1 MPERANEIHFRI
13 LLRAFSRPAFNIFQ
27 RYSKTQTARLNNA
40 GSPKRLDQDVEWMV
54 TAAWRV
60 ADGILE
66 PLKRVLHLTPPQ
78 RRSESIF
85 SDVRSWALTCM

>member
-54 TAAWRV
+54 TAA
-60 ADGILE
+60 
-66 PLKRVLHLTPPQ
+66 
-78 RRSESIF
+78 
-85 SDVRSWALTCM
+85 

>member
-66 PLKRVLHLTPPQ
+66 PRKRVLHLLRDAPRVSSVT
-78 RRSESIF
+78 
-85 SDVRSWALTCM
+85 

>member
-1 MPERANEIHFRI
+1 MPESVLRLASVYFFGLFR
-13 LLRAFSRPAFNIFQ
+13 PGFNIFQ

-66 PLKRVLHLTPPQ
+66 PRKRVLHLLRDAPRVSSVT
-78 RRSESIF
+78 
-85 SDVRSWALTCM
+85 